1 MGNKYDLICMDLD
14 GTLLDEKKQ
23 ISERAKK
30 ALYEAKE
37 RGIYIAFI
45 SGRMLHAVELI
56 EKQLGF
62 KCIEGSSAG
71 TYITMDGKCIES
83 HTMDCDD
90 MLFVY
95 DNYAKKYNIPL
106 WIFQANNWYVTE
118 VDEMVENESKI
129 INYSPEVVNPH
140 ELARRWKEEGIRPN
154 KVLIGADEKIVDEIK
169 NNLESA
175 DLQNLSFAR
184 SAPVYLE
191 IAPKGVN
198 KGTAIAEICN
208 KLNLDVEKTI
218 AFGDQELDVSMIQ
231 AAKTGVAMG
240 NAPDHVKEVAD
251 IITLSNEEDGV
262 AVAMEKY
269 VLN

>member
-62 KCIEGSSAG
+62 KCIEGSSTG
-71 TYITMDGKCIES
+71 TYITTDGKCIES

-106 WIFQANNWYVTE
+106 WIYQANNWYVTE

-169 NNLESA
+169 HNLESA

-191 IAPKGVN
+191 IAPKGVT